1 MLNIVD
7 TAKFVSTTLQSKS
20 SDPKGSDTEES
31 DAAATRSTDTTST
44 QLSSQGSEQAGT
56 GSSRFTSKGEQAR
69 LLTSTMSNVSSTS
82 RQSKPS
88 MLDSAGDI
96 TVGSFNIAVNEVT
109 IGRCIGSGSFGKVFE
124 GKYAR
129 APVAIKQL
137 SGDMSAKAVR
147 ELKMEA
153 AVMANLRSPFIV
165 QFYGICFD
173 EPHYLL
179 LMEFMPRGSLY
190 SVLNNDALSLPW
202 TERLVW
208 AQDVASGV
216 CFLHARRP
224 VILHR
229 DLKSLNVLVTNE
241 GRGKLTD
248 FGLAQVCFES
258 SSTQT
263 AVKGVGSVPWMA
275 PELFK
280 RKAEVRCS
288 SRRTQLYHFVC
299 CLCLLCFLIT
309 MRVYVPLTQTYFTIV
324 FCISVWCC
332 IRRVCAG
339 RDAVRDR
346 GARRAVQRRC

>member
-1 MLNIVD
+1 
-7 TAKFVSTTLQSKS
+7 
-20 SDPKGSDTEES
+20 
-31 DAAATRSTDTTST
+31 
-44 QLSSQGSEQAGT
+44 
-56 GSSRFTSKGEQAR
+56 
-69 LLTSTMSNVSSTS
+69 
-82 RQSKPS
+82 

-96 TVGSFNIAVNEVT
+96 TVGSFNIAVDEVT
-109 IGRCIGSGSFGKVFE
+109 IGECIGSGLFGKVFE

-137 SGDMSAKAVR
+137 SGDMSTKAMR

-173 EPHYLL
+173 KPHYLL

-202 TERLVW
+202 SERLVW

-241 GRGKLTD
+241 GRCKLTD
-248 FGLAQVCFES
+248 FGLAQVRFES
-258 SSTQT
+258 STTQT
-263 AVKGVGSVPWMA
+263 AVKGVGSVQWMA
-275 PELFK
+275 PS
-280 RKAEVRCS
+280 CS
-288 SRRTQLYHFVC
+288 NARLRFVAALVAHNCIISVC
-299 CLCLLCFLIT
+299 CMCLLCAC
-309 MRVYVPLTQTYFTIV
+309 P
-324 FCISVWCC
+324 
-332 IRRVCAG
+332 
-339 RDAVRDR
+339 
-346 GARRAVQRRC
+346 